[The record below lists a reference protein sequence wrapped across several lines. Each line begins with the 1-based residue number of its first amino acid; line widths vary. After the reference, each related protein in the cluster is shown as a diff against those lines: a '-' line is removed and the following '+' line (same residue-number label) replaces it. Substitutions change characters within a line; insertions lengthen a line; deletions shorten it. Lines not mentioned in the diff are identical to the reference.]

1 MKKSNL
7 TRRLGAYSVAAG
19 AAALGMA
26 ATAEAGLNV
35 FDHRAAPL
43 YPIVDYWTFDQTLMV
58 MDVKTGDF
66 QYVVDDLGGT
76 PTSIS
81 RYDQDGFV
89 DNNPIP
95 ETDKTNDTVWF
106 SHRDMDLPRFD
117 EVKPGDGVTMETP
130 TGAAAGLITLNP
142 TPGIAVYTGNETG
155 VRPIEP
161 DAVAHDWYWAEQ
173 LWDIDN
179 DPGTADERWSLPHPS
194 DPDDPN
200 DPHASGH
207 HIAVDGSLDYNDSNS
222 TGYTG
227 VVVHGFG
234 GLGHGS
240 GSDFGVLDA
249 YAYPDTRQRSVTI
262 GFKLEED
269 DGTHYGWVAMRH
281 DWDRNRIRE
290 VYGWAYNTTPYAAA
304 ELTWVG
310 DPSVPGDFDGDGD
323 VDADDIDILCANMGS
338 LDLATYDLDG
348 SGVVDEADMIFH
360 IETLVEY
367 DTDGDGTPDGQGTH
381 QGDFNLDGVVNATDL
396 QLMKSSFGLSGVG
409 YALGNANCDTV
420 VNATDLQILKAK
432 FGLVASAVPEPA
444 TLTMLVLGAGGLL
457 ARRRKR

>member
-1 MKKSNL
+1 MQKITL
-7 TRRLGAYSVAAG
+7 TRKLGAYSVAAG
-19 AAALGMA
+19 AAVLGLA
-26 ATAEAGLNV
+26 STAEAGLKV
-35 FDHRAAPL
+35 FDHRAATL
-43 YPIVDYWTFDQTLMV
+43 YPIVDYWTWDQTLMV
-58 MDVKTGDF
+58 MNVKTGDF

-89 DNNPIP
+89 DNNAIP
-95 ETDKTNDTVWF
+95 ESAKTDDTVWF
-106 SHRDMDLPRFD
+106 SHRDMNVQLYNSP
-117 EVKPGDGVTMETP
+117 KAADGVTLETP
-130 TGAAAGLITLNP
+130 TGGVGGRLEP
-142 TPGIAVYTGNETG
+142 EGWGVAVYVPGRVEGSN
-155 VRPIEP
+155 P
-161 DAVAHDWYWAEQ
+161 DTWVPHDFYIADQ
-173 LWDIDN
+173 VWDHDN
-179 DPGTADERWSLPHPS
+179 DPGTPDEPDALPLPV
-194 DPDDPN
+194 DGP
-200 DPHASGH
+200 ATVT
-207 HIAVDGSLDYNDSNS
+207 VDGSWSYTDTSS

-227 VVVHGFG
+227 ASTHGFG

-240 GSDFGVLDA
+240 GSRWYIEG
-249 YAYPDTRQRSVTI
+249 PSGWSVTVP
-262 GFKLEED
+262 FKLEEA
-269 DGTHYGWVAMRH
+269 DGTHYGWVAIRQ
-281 DWDRNRIRE
+281 DADRNRMRE
-290 VYGWAYNTTPYAAA
+290 VYGWAYNTTPYAPAD
-304 ELTWVG
+304 LTWIG
-310 DPSVPGDFDGDGD
+310 EDDPGDFDEDGD
-323 VDADDIDILCANMGS
+323 IDADDIDILCANMGS

-444 TLTMLVLGAGGLL
+444 TLTMLVLGACGLM
-457 ARRRKR
+457 ARRRRSR